1 MRFSF
6 FLFRVLVARPSHA
19 APGSK
24 QCRDA
29 QKRKTEANCCVSTYI
44 FDEMTKPSLIL
55 SERLDMER
63 RSIRF
68 RLVHLPEAARRKQ
81 LTGVRQG
88 RERVDRTA
96 DQPAKEPRSI
106 LRARMMEVVV
116 RSTPSSAPI

>member
-1 MRFSF
+1 
-6 FLFRVLVARPSHA
+6 
-19 APGSK
+19 
-24 QCRDA
+24 
-29 QKRKTEANCCVSTYI
+29 
-44 FDEMTKPSLIL
+44 
-55 SERLDMER
+55 MER